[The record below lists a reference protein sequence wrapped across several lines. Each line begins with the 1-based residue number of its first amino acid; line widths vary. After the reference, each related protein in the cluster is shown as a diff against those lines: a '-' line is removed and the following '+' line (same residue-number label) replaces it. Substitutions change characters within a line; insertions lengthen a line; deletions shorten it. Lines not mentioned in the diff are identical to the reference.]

1 MNKPRK
7 DAATLLSEIM
17 NTSFDKGSKVG
28 MGEEPLSGGA
38 DEPDSRPELSTI

>member
-1 MNKPRK
+1 MSKAKK
-7 DAATLLSEIM
+7 DAAAVLSEIM